1 VWKSTKRSIKIG
13 WNHKKIQEFAQK
25 LEVFRSALTLSTIL
39 ALRAG
44 SKQQHAQLEGQLR
57 SLHATAEDQ
66 NCQSLLSFEGLQYI
80 IKENQI
86 FSERKLDSLDALVRD
101 CLDNLKSV
109 KEKLP
114 LAKERAILRWLNF
127 RQMTHRLEEVPTA
140 FRTTFEWVF
149 HKSLEDCPWDSFI
162 TYLEDSG
169 CSAPYWINGKAGSGK
184 SSLMKFIVN
193 DERTKQALMKWSGN
207 DELLMP
213 TFFFWNLGTALQ
225 NSHVGLIR
233 SLLHAVLEAHEE
245 LIPVVF
251 PVLWHNWK
259 PSDEDVEPSY
269 IEVKKAFE
277 LLLGRSSSFLKLCIF
292 VDGIDEYNG
301 DHKDMSLF
309 LRSLTS
315 THVKVV
321 VSSRPITACVNAFQ
335 HCPTLRLQD
344 LTRGDMEIYVREN
357 LCTHQSMVA
366 LANQH
371 PQRVTSLVG
380 EIRSKANGVFL
391 WVSIVVRLLIEGLE
405 AGDDMHDLKH
415 KLRLLP
421 ADLRDLYR
429 RMMFKM
435 QPEYQVQA
443 AEMFQLLHTWNAMV
457 PEQPLKTIVFS
468 FALEDP
474 SKALQLPVGPL
485 EAENALERY
494 HKTEARVR
502 SRCCGLIEV
511 HKKFSRKDSGLH
523 QPLYGGA
530 VKASWGFPLP
540 DIENVMDSTI
550 EYLHRT
556 VAEFLHSD
564 NVWNEICGMTTR
576 TGFDAMACLAYA
588 CLAMLKV
595 QPGHYQKPT
604 ISYLNSLM
612 AFCRSVAD
620 ISDQSLL
627 ELVSCTDRT
636 MRHHQQNT
644 EPLCLYPSSSMH
656 WSADLY
662 LVQCVDHHNSPTQI
676 RQHASIITFATRNG
690 LLRYLKLLAH
700 NDRPPSALSNILIL
714 HALESWRDHLMKP
727 YLNQR
732 TDTLQFVLQNAS
744 GLGNGSSWK
753 SIWEYGMI
761 VADDLQNRGMPLDCA
776 ELLKVLLLAGQSRA
790 PLGTSKVR
798 KPSKPQ
804 ETIDP
809 LELVRQLKN
818 YKSPR
823 GKDVTP
829 LSYTALQEIKLHDEQ
844 VKQLGS
850 DLELLALAYDAS
862 YEPFSHTFEVNTETR
877 FRKYSSQSQES
888 YLEAQPTQGGP
899 HSGQWVC
906 PISDAGDQPVLLAP
920 KYSASAFLQGSTQA
934 VNYIQS
940 PGFNAY
946 SRMNWNG
953 NSNGASFNSRA
964 GMPSIDGFD
973 MRSFIQSLPDQA
985 DAQYGTAAT
994 FSPPVLPNLPCFQL
1008 PQKRPRLVIRPP
1020 PE

>member
-1 VWKSTKRSIKIG
+1 MSHIDALLGSATPQNALKSAKRSIKIG

-25 LEVFRSALTLSTIL
+25 LEVFRSALTLSMIL
-39 ALRAG
+39 ALRVG
-44 SKQQHAQLEGQLR
+44 SKQQHAQLQEQLR
-57 SLHATAEDQ
+57 SLLATAEDQ
-66 NCQSLLSFEGLQYI
+66 NCQSLLGFERLQHTI
-80 IKENQI
+80 TENQ
-86 FSERKLDSLDALVRD
+86 SCWERKLDSLDALVRD
-101 CLDNLKSV
+101 CLNNLESV
-109 KEKLP
+109 KKELP
-114 LAKERAILRWLNF
+114 LAKEKAILRWLNF
-127 RQMTHRLEEVPTA
+127 RQMMHRLEEVPTA
-140 FRTTFEWVF
+140 FRTTFEWIF
-149 HKSLEDCPWDSFI
+149 HKSLENCPWDSFI
-162 TYLEDSG
+162 AYLEDSG
-169 CSAPYWINGKAGSGK
+169 STAPYWINGKAGSGK

-193 DERTKQALMKWSGN
+193 DDRTKQALMKWSGN
-207 DELLMP
+207 DKLLMP

-233 SLLHAVLEAHEE
+233 SLLYAVLKAHEE
-245 LIPVVF
+245 LIPVIF
-251 PVLWHNWK
+251 AALWHNWK
-259 PSDEDVEPSY
+259 PSDEDIEPSY

-277 LLLGRSSSFLKLCIF
+277 LLLERSSSFLKLCIF

-321 VSSRPITACVNAFQ
+321 VSSRPITACVNAFK
-335 HCPTLRLQD
+335 HCPMLRLQD
-344 LTRGDMEIYVREN
+344 LTKGDMEIYVREN

-366 LANQH
+366 LANRH
-371 PQRVTSLVG
+371 PQQVTSLVG

-421 ADLRDLYR
+421 ADLKDLYR
-429 RMMFKM
+429 RMMHKM
-435 QPEYQVQA
+435 QLEYQVQA
-443 AEMFQLLHTWNAMV
+443 AEIFQLLHTWNAMV
-457 PEQPLKTIVFS
+457 PEEPLKTIIFS

-474 SKALQLPVGPL
+474 SEALQLPVEPL

-511 HKKFSRKDSGLH
+511 HMKFARKDSWLH
-523 QPLYGGA
+523 QPFYGGA

-550 EYLHRT
+550 DYLHRT

-576 TGFDAMACLAYA
+576 TGFDPMACLAYA

-595 QPGHYQKPT
+595 QPGHYEKPI

-612 AFCRSVAD
+612 AFCRSATD
-620 ISDQSLL
+620 ISDQSLF
-627 ELVSCTDRT
+627 ELVSCTDRI

-644 EPLCLYPSSSMH
+644 EPFRLYPSSSVH

-662 LVQCVDHHNSPTQI
+662 PVRCVDHHNLPIQI
-676 RQHASIITFATRNG
+676 RQHASIITFVTRNG
-690 LLRYLKLLAH
+690 LLQYLKLLAQ
-700 NDRPPSALSNILIL
+700 NDKLPSTLSNILIL
-714 HALESWRDHLMKP
+714 HALESWRDDLMKP

-732 TDTLQFVLQNAS
+732 TDTLQFVLQNAAS
-744 GLGNGSSWK
+744 LGNGSYWR

-776 ELLKVLLLAGQSRA
+776 ELLKVLLLAGRSKA
-790 PLGTSKVR
+790 PLGISKVR
-798 KPSKPQ
+798 KPGKPQ
-804 ETIDP
+804 EIIDP

-818 YKSPR
+818 YKSLR
-823 GKDVTP
+823 GKDVSP

-844 VKQLGS
+844 VRQLGS
-850 DLELLALAYDAS
+850 DLELLLLSYDAS
-862 YEPFSHTFEVNTETR
+862 YELLSHTFEVNTEAR
-877 FRKYSSQSQES
+877 FREYSPQSQES
-888 YLEAQPTQGGP
+888 HLEAQPMQGGP
-899 HSGQWVC
+899 RSSQWIC
-906 PISDAGDQPVLLAP
+906 SISDAGDQSILLTP
-920 KYSASAFLQGSTQA
+920 KHSASAFVQGSTQA

-940 PGFNAY
+940 PSFNAY
-946 SRMNWNG
+946 SRMNWNR

-964 GMPSIDGFD
+964 GMPSIGGFD
-973 MRSFIQSLPDQA
+973 MRSFIQSLPD
-985 DAQYGTAAT
+985 
-994 FSPPVLPNLPCFQL
+994 
-1008 PQKRPRLVIRPP
+1008 
-1020 PE
+1020 